1 MKNIYFS
8 NRTFLTLMTQM
19 RFWVLALMVF
29 QMCFLTSCDDD
40 DDSLMNEATWIAD
53 PENYSLPKYSEWGY
67 NTFGCVVNGLVFR
80 SNMDL
85 HSDMERPLTI
95 TEHEDQRLTFRF
107 QTSEWDYYDTRFI
120 NEMTIDFPWDRIDG
134 HPDLVSLDGVVIDLA
149 DEDVVV
155 TIGTRTLSER
165 DAVTCDTVEVDRG
178 ELEIRRVQLMYVD
191 YEFYMTVVSGTFGL
205 SGRTKYK
212 SCDITQGRFDVGI
225 SGILFGE

>member
-1 MKNIYFS
+1 MKNIYFP

-19 RFWVLALMVF
+19 KVWVLSLMVL
-29 QMCFLTSCDDD
+29 QMGLLTSCDDD

-134 HPDLVSLDGVVIDLA
+134 HPDLVSLDSVVIDLA

-178 ELEIRRVQLMYVD
+178 ELEIQRVQLMYVD
-191 YEFYMTVVSGTFGL
+191 YEFYRTVVSGTFGL